1 MPPPTSVVRCLRGA
15 VVRASGAEIRRADHE
30 RQFTAP
36 AGRAT
41 LGSPCFDAWKVT
53 VFQQTCRDGDSDEV
67 RVEFTRGGHERAATR
82 APLAEDRRG
91 AHRAGL

>member
-1 MPPPTSVVRCLRGA
+1 
-15 VVRASGAEIRRADHE
+15 
-30 RQFTAP
+30 
-36 AGRAT
+36 
-41 LGSPCFDAWKVT
+41 